1 MKRVKR
7 RLRYT
12 GSIMKVYQ
20 DTMKIGQKEAKWD
33 YFEVKGGAAVVP
45 VLPTGE
51 IVMVR
56 QYRNALDRFTLELP
70 AGNYDSPTE
79 SRRECAKREL
89 EEETGY
95 RAEEMTFLLEIAS
108 MPAFCQEKVKIYVAT
123 GLKEGIRNLDGEEEI
138 EVVLCKPKDLE
149 EMIASGKLQDA
160 KTVAGLLGY
169 FRKYCPKG

>member
-1 MKRVKR
+1 MKRVDRK
-7 RLRYT
+7 LMYE

-20 DTMKIGQKEAKWD
+20 DTMEIGGKEAKWD
-33 YFEVKGGAAVVP
+33 YFEVRGGAAVVP

-56 QYRNALDRFTLELP
+56 QYRNALDRYTLELP

-79 SRRECAKREL
+79 SRAECAKREL

-95 RAEEMTFLLEIAS
+95 RAREITFLLELAS
-108 MPAFCQEKVKIYVAT
+108 MSAFCKEKVKIYVAT
-123 GLKEGIRNLDGEEEI
+123 GLEQGVRNLDGEEEI
-138 EVVLCKPKDLE
+138 EVVLCKPAELE
-149 EMIASGKLQDA
+149 EMIASGILQDA

-169 FRKYCPKG
+169 FRKYCPKE